1 MNKLIRQCHQPYA
14 GQNAQEVRQLR
25 HQQGTNLTCIKIQS
39 LWLVERKK
47 GVTVVAKK
55 GSTDTL
61 VDTDEDEGE
70 PIIPVVKTH
79 PSKNYSKIDLYD
91 RWVDARTQK
100 IEYRNQVTE
109 LQKETFKDQK
119 ELEKLYR
126 DLSKEKELVEEL
138 RTKVEDVSH
147 EVDESSE
154 KKKSKKGAEKKAVS
168 DTERIQNMRATFQN
182 LTEKKEY
189 EFKNVLCE
197 LQLNYDQLKLHL
209 ANKDEEIVRLKE
221 DVNFYKKD
229 HCHLKEL
236 KVATLKSEVQVTAMR
251 DKVAIR

>member
-1 MNKLIRQCHQPYA
+1 MPSA
-14 GQNAQEVRQLR
+14 VRR
-25 HQQGTNLTCIKIQS
+25 SKRTGGRRIKAPTRYKFDLYQDPEP
-39 LWLVERKK
+39 VVGRKKK

-55 GSTDTL
+55 GSRDTL

-100 IEYRNQVTE
+100 VEYRNQVTE

-138 RTKVEDVSH
+138 K
-147 EVDESSE
+147 
-154 KKKSKKGAEKKAVS
+154 
-168 DTERIQNMRATFQN
+168 ER
-182 LTEKKEY
+182 
-189 EFKNVLCE
+189 
-197 LQLNYDQLKLHL
+197 
-209 ANKDEEIVRLKE
+209 
-221 DVNFYKKD
+221 
-229 HCHLKEL
+229 
-236 KVATLKSEVQVTAMR
+236 
-251 DKVAIR
+251 